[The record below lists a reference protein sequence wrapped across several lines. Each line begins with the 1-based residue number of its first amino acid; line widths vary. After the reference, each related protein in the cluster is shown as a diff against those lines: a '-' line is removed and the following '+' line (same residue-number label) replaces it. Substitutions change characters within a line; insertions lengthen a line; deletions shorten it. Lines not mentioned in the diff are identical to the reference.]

1 MSAFRKEIAGVR
13 SVLAC
18 LVFAALYGTTLAK
31 AGETPIEDR
40 LRAAVDRAQTDLAAE
55 RKALEEDRARFE
67 TREKEGRGRIE
78 ALLAERDGMLART
91 DAKEKELARLQQESA
106 LLREARDR
114 AALQEAELRAF
125 VREKSRT
132 LATKIELGVP
142 HGSRAGR
149 LAGVLALAERS
160 GAPEEDPA
168 RLLGACF
175 DAALDEVDLAA
186 SCEVFP
192 ARVDTDEGLLV
203 DADCMRMGK
212 VFEAYR
218 AKDGSR
224 TGLLVRGGGADGG
237 WRWKE
242 SSAAARTLDAALR
255 GAGGVAL
262 LPLDVTLD
270 IPGEMLRPR
279 KDPLGWF
286 LSGGLVMFPLAAVA
300 LAALAIVL
308 ERTVVLALARPRAS
322 RIESEVIRR
331 LLEGD
336 VPGAAAACARI
347 PGPVARALEAGLGA
361 RAGGRDAVEE
371 AVQAAALRALPR
383 LERFL
388 AGLAACVAVA
398 PLLGLLGTVTGMIYT
413 FNVITVYGTGDPRLL
428 SGGISEAL
436 ITTEVGLAI
445 AIPAMLAHHL
455 LLGRVD
461 RTVSATETLGAAM
474 VNALFAGRE
483 EERKPLTG
491 EGQKSKA

>member
-1 MSAFRKEIAGVR
+1 MSALRRALSGAGVR
-13 SVLAC
+13 LAC
-18 LVFAALYGTTLAK
+18 LAVAALLGSASAR
-31 AGETPIEDR
+31 AGEAPAVER
-40 LRAAVDRAQTDLAAE
+40 LRAALQQAQADLAGE
-55 RKALEEDRARFE
+55 RKALEEDRARYE
-67 TREKEGRGRIE
+67 SQEKKGRGRIE
-78 ALLAERDGMLART
+78 ALLAERDDLLARIA
-91 DAKEKELARLQQESA
+91 AKEKDRARLQEESA

-114 AALQEAELRAF
+114 AELQETELRAF
-125 VREKSRT
+125 VREKT
-132 LATKIELGVP
+132 KALATKIELGVP

-149 LAGVLALAERS
+149 LAGALALAERC
-160 GAPEEDPA
+160 GVPEEDPS

-175 DAALDEVDLAA
+175 DAALDEVDLGA
-186 SCEVFP
+186 SCEVFH
-192 ARVDTDEGLLV
+192 AKVDTDEGLLV
-203 DADCMRMGK
+203 EADCMRLGK

-218 AKDGSR
+218 TKDGAR
-224 TGLLVRGGGADGG
+224 TGLLVRGGSADGG

-242 SSAAARTLDAALR
+242 SPAPARPLDAALR

-270 IPGEMLRPR
+270 IPGEMLQPR

-300 LAALAIVL
+300 LAALIVVL
-308 ERTVVLALARPRAS
+308 ERSIVLAMARPRAA
-322 RIESEVIRR
+322 RIEAEVIRR
-331 LLEGD
+331 LLAGD
-336 VPGAAAACARI
+336 ADGAALACGRI

-361 RAGGRDAVEE
+361 RAGGKAAVEE
-371 AVQAAALRALPR
+371 AIQAAALRALPR

-388 AGLAACVAVA
+388 AGLSACVAVA

-445 AIPAMLAHHL
+445 AIPGMLAHHL

-461 RTVSATETLGAAM
+461 RTVSAIETLGAAM
-474 VNALFAGRE
+474 GNALFAKKE
-483 EERKPLTG
+483 E
-491 EGQKSKA
+491 SK